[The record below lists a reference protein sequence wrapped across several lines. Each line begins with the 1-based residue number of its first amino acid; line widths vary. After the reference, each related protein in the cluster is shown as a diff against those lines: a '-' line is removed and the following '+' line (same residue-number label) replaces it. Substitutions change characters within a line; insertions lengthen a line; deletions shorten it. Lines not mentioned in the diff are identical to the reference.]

1 MLLRGALQGRLLLAD
16 LWTVTESLSE
26 TDLIRAHFYCLVL
39 VCQKLSRPVKVRLQS
54 FEYLTLPIIF
64 DQRRLTS
71 PTQLSPALL
80 REAKRDHQLRVFGQ
94 LLDGDGIST
103 WDRPDP
109 IAHQMPSLSSAR
121 NYLGLRRYL

>member
-1 MLLRGALQGRLLLAD
+1 M
-16 LWTVTESLSE
+16 TESLHE
-26 TDLIRAHFYCLVL
+26 TDLIRVHYNCLVL

-80 REAKRDHQLRVFGQ
+80 REAKLDHQLRV
-94 LLDGDGIST
+94 SVNYWT
-103 WDRPDP
+103 VTE
-109 IAHQMPSLSSAR
+109 SLRETDLIRVLSKC
-121 NYLGLRRYL
+121 LV